1 MEAIFVE
8 GIHDYN
14 YVEKIT
20 DTGIT
25 HILSRSEGTH
35 WTSHCRGEE
44 ILSITDTGDGFIF
57 DHSKPKKEM
66 DYSYSLELSILLK
79 KIVLNSY
86 LIEVSGQRQLL

>member
-14 YVEKIT
+14 YVEEVT
-20 DTGIT
+20 DLGVV
-25 HILSRSEGTH
+25 HLLFRSNGEH

-44 ILSITDTGDGFIF
+44 ILSITDTGNGFVF
-57 DHSKPKKEM
+57 NHSKPKKEM

-79 KIVLNSY
+79 KLVFNNY
-86 LIEVSGQRQLL
+86 VVEVSGQRQLL